1 MPKLCQICGH
11 VDMMGQADTCPK
23 CGEATWRQAGVWS
36 APATVESVTAD
47 VMAPAT
53 VESRPA
59 SKSVPRRGGRS

>member
-23 CGEATWRQAGVWS
+23 CGEATWRPAGVW
-36 APATVESVTAD
+36 APEPALQPVEDPRPT
-47 VMAPAT
+47 
-53 VESRPA
+53 PA